1 MARKRA
7 HKADGSFKAD
17 DPSTPENEAWEPQD
31 IPEPLCDF
39 SVGEQEEAHEEVKE
53 DPSLKAKQKR
63 APKNEAP
70 SDFVFFV
77 SANEENAAFDIRIGE
92 DRVRGNWDKDRA
104 FVHWRVPREL
114 ANLAKM
120 HHHIWSGRV
129 ISCEDND

>member
-7 HKADGSFKAD
+7 LKADGRFKAD
-17 DPSTPENEAWEPQD
+17 DPSTPENEAWIEK
-31 IPEPLCDF
+31 
-39 SVGEQEEAHEEVKE
+39 EVSEKVD

-114 ANLAKM
+114 AKLAKM

-129 ISCEDND
+129 ISCEEND